1 MLNNEET
8 MGWDALLDEYF
19 FFTDVTAGNRMEL
32 SQGGAGLYPVYGG
45 NGVAGERDSPGCPVL
60 AAASADGKKSVRL
73 YVEQ

>member
-45 NGVAGERDSPGCPVL
+45 NGVAGTGEPQGYIAL
-60 AAASADGKKSVRL
+60 AAPPA
-73 YVEQ
+73 E